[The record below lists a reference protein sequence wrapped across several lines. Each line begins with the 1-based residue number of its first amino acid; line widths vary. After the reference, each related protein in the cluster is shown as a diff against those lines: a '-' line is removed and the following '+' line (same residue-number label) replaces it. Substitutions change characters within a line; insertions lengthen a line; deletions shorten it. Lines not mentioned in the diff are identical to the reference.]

1 MKFCLP
7 LIKDKKGVALF
18 IVLTSMA
25 TLAIFL
31 GEITYTAQINQKLAY
46 DRLDN
51 VKATALAKS
60 GFRLALLRIRAYSEL
75 RKTLDEASKGAA
87 GALVNS
93 VAPKEMIE
101 KIWNEPII
109 IPFSGD
115 ISMLPS
121 TMRDA
126 VEKFRKDS
134 GMEGKLYI
142 SVLSQSS
149 KFNLNSYLS
158 PFAPPLPSPSG
169 SPPPTPTAT
178 PVAFNPEEARN
189 MLTEQITQTFQ
200 KKFDEDETFR
210 DTYRNLKIS
219 DLAED
224 ILAWNDLTYDS
235 MRAQSSTLPYKR
247 GPFYDVS
254 ELHFLPTVDDQIY
267 NLLAPTYTAGVDSSI
282 NVNKIQQPALTA
294 LVPSMTTE
302 EKKKF
307 FEFRDKTGDS
317 QANEENKEEKK
328 DEGGPFKTDE
338 EFFTYLSKNV
348 ASFNSPTKVQEFKDS
363 LLKRGLTI
371 VVDESQFLVH
381 IEASVNQTKR
391 TLEAIVTVLKPR
403 KPSITPGDSEPSKK
417 RSSLKVV
424 QMRFL

>member
-307 FEFRDKTGDS
+307 FEFRDKTGDT
-317 QANEENKEEKK
+317 QANEEKTEEKK

-403 KPSITPGDSEPSKK
+403 KPSITPADSEPSKK